1 MLYDINDLQGPI
13 SAFDLMTVMQAS
25 IKICVEDMSR
35 LNAHGAIV
43 AAMKEGVA
51 NHSPAPSAGLRP

>member
-13 SAFDLMTVMQAS
+13 SAFDLMTAMQAS
-25 IKICVEDMSR
+25 TKICVEHMPR
-35 LNAHGAIV
+35 LNAYRAIV
-43 AAMKEGVA
+43 AAMKEGAA